1 MEIKNMTEDIRSVFR
16 QFAIPGDFISASP
29 YGNGHIND
37 TYVVVCSQAGCP
49 LRYILQRI
57 NHNIFKNP
65 AALMENVARVTEH
78 CRAKLSADDSDAS
91 RKTLTLVKTLDGADF
106 FIDSKNSYWRCYL
119 FIENAVTYDIPKT
132 DKQIYQAAKAFG
144 SFQAMVCDLGGKPL
158 NETIPDF
165 HNGQKR
171 YNTFVQAVE
180 ADKCNRAAA
189 AKAEIDKINALAG
202 IFDVLPALV
211 QKGDIPVRITHN
223 DTKINNVMIDSKT
236 DEGIC
241 VIDLDTVMP
250 GLALYDFGDM
260 VRTTAS
266 PTAEDETNLE
276 LVGLQLPRF
285 EAVLKGYL
293 ASAGGF
299 LNAAEKENLI
309 LSGKMITLMIGVR
322 FLTDYLSGDTYFKI
336 HRPSHNLDRCRTQIK
351 LVESINAQQDK
362 LQSLLTRE
370 LTNSY

>member
-1 MEIKNMTEDIRSVFR
+1 MRSAVKEIFR
-16 QFAIPGDFISASP
+16 EFAVMGDFISASP
-29 YGNGHIND
+29 YGSGHIND
-37 TYVVVCSQAGCP
+37 TYAALCSQAGRQV
-49 LRYILQRI
+49 RYIFQRI

-78 CRAKLSADDSDAS
+78 CRGKLSADDEDAS
-91 RKTLTLVKTLDGADF
+91 RKTLTLVKTRENADYFVDGEGY
-106 FIDSKNSYWRCYL
+106 YWRCYL
-119 FIENAVTYDIPKT
+119 FIENAITFDVPKT
-132 DKQIYQAAKAFG
+132 EQQIYQGAKAFG
-144 SFQAMVCDLGGKPL
+144 KFQAMVWDLGGKPL

-171 YNTFVQAVE
+171 YLTFLDAVK
-180 ADKCNRAAA
+180 ADKCNRAAG
-189 AKAEIDKINALAG
+189 AKREIEKINEFSH

-211 QKGDIPVRITHN
+211 ASGAIPMRITHN
-223 DTKINNVMIDSKT
+223 DTKINNVMIDDKSG
-236 DEGIC
+236 EGIC

-276 LVGLQLPRF
+276 LVGLQIPRF

-293 ASAGGF
+293 AAAGGF
-299 LNAAEKENLI
+299 LNPAEKENLI

-322 FLTDYLSGDTYFKI
+322 FLTDHLSGDTYFKI
-336 HRPSHNLDRCRTQIK
+336 HRTNHNLDRCRTQIK
-351 LVESINAQQDK
+351 LVESITRQEPQ
-362 LQSLLTRE
+362 LQRLVEEVLK
-370 LTNSY
+370 NS